1 MRSEYDIVV
10 AGGGPAGL
18 AAAAEA
24 ARRGASVLLVERQ
37 QSIGHPV
44 HTSGATSV
52 DVMDDFEIPKE
63 LYHIV
68 RRLRIIG
75 PTASASFRF
84 DGEVVCVIDVTGV
97 YRHLAAE
104 AESAGACVMTGISA
118 SAVVDK
124 TQVVGARLTGCL
136 KREVRSKVLIDSTG
150 YRASLSREAAL
161 HPGFRR
167 FGIGAEYELYAP
179 HCDQDEI
186 VIVVGSRFAPHGYA
200 WVFPWGAGRVRVGV
214 GLVDTNGR
222 ANVST
227 YLRSFLREIN
237 TLGID
242 LRGAQILDEHRGL
255 IPSGGLPA
263 TFVGN
268 GILAVG
274 DAAGQPSLVAGEGIR
289 LSLVAGA
296 RAGRVAANAARS
308 GNVER
313 KALLNFEIWFR
324 REYGLG
330 LNISHHINQRLS
342 LWEDAEWDK
351 KIMMLR
357 KVKGNEIANL
367 LQAKLSMRTTRRW
380 VMNYPH
386 YWRREPLF
394 GLMIAAR
401 LLLRVFELG
410 NGRKGKLWRALKD
423 HALIATGGRR

>member
-1 MRSEYDIVV
+1 MYSEYDIVV

-24 ARRGASVLLVERQ
+24 ARRGASVLLVERER
-37 QSIGHPV
+37 SIGHPV

-52 DVMDDFEIPKE
+52 DVMADFEVPKE

-68 RRLRIIG
+68 RGLRIIG

-84 DGEVVCVIDVTGV
+84 DGDVVCVIDVTGV
-97 YRHLAAE
+97 YGHLAVE
-104 AESAGACVMTGISA
+104 AEKAGACVMTGISA
-118 SAVVDK
+118 SALVDK
-124 TQVVGARLTGCL
+124 TQVVGAHLTGSL
-136 KREVRSKVLIDSTG
+136 KREVRSRVLIDATG
-150 YRASLSREAAL
+150 YRASLSREAAV

-167 FGIGAEYELYAP
+167 FGTGAEYELYAP
-179 HCDQDEI
+179 HCDQTEI

-214 GLVDTNGR
+214 GLVDANGL

-227 YLRSFLREIN
+227 YLRSFLREFN

-242 LRGAQILDEHRGL
+242 LRGAEILDEHRGL
-255 IPSGGLPA
+255 IPAGGLPA

-274 DAAGQPSLVAGEGIR
+274 DAAGQASLLAGEGIR
-289 LSLVAGA
+289 LSLVAGV
-296 RAGRVAANAARS
+296 RAGRVAANAVQN

-313 KALLNFEIWFR
+313 KALLTYENWFR
-324 REYGLG
+324 REYGFG
-330 LNISHHINQRLS
+330 LNISQHINQRLA

-351 KIMMLR
+351 KILMLR
-357 KVKGNEIANL
+357 NVRGNEIANL
-367 LQAKLSMRTTRRW
+367 LQAKLSVRIALRW

-401 LLLRVFELG
+401 LLLTAFGFSNRP
-410 NGRKGKLWRALKD
+410 
-423 HALIATGGRR
+423 RR